1 MLDVYES
8 VDSASL
14 ERLGALQ
21 QDLYSCLFLLC
32 TKDRSV
38 PRSPIPKVSCL
49 LFFAVLLPAL
59 TFLYMLSFVLISF
72 QYCYSQQSS
81 GYFIA
86 VVTLPDNW
94 FAGER
99 LCRNIYAITRG
110 VIQLGVHCFVASVQR
125 SLSPE
130 ELTATSEYGVIKG
143 IQPHTEQGSFSNTS
157 WWQFSLL

>member
-1 MLDVYES
+1 MLGVYES

-38 PRSPIPKVSCL
+38 PGSPIPKVSCL

-72 QYCYSQQSS
+72 
-81 GYFIA
+81 
-86 VVTLPDNW
+86 
-94 FAGER
+94 
-99 LCRNIYAITRG
+99 
-110 VIQLGVHCFVASVQR
+110 
-125 SLSPE
+125 
-130 ELTATSEYGVIKG
+130 
-143 IQPHTEQGSFSNTS
+143 
-157 WWQFSLL
+157 